1 MLCQTL
7 CFFVVENKDIF
18 LRKSAVI
25 SQRVFLL

>member
-7 CFFVVENKDIF
+7 CFFVVENEDIF

-25 SQRVFLL
+25 FLGVFLT

>member
-1 MLCQTL
+1 MSDPL
-7 CFFVVENKDIF
+7 FFIVENEDIS

>member
-7 CFFVVENKDIF
+7 SFFVVENEGIF

-25 SQRVFLL
+25 FQRVFST